1 VPWSRVHKHSK
12 ELVLV
17 VRHTRLVLPAKA
29 QALPVAQLPCEANSL
44 YGVLDGDHLLG
55 QELFDLHTQAGCD
68 A

>member
-1 VPWSRVHKHSK
+1 
-12 ELVLV
+12 
-17 VRHTRLVLPAKA
+17 VLPAKA